1 MELREDPEH
10 VPVPKEQ
17 TFLKYLP
24 DTLYMTHYEL
34 ATQFPPHTPEEW
46 RQYLRDNDKFIM
58 KEVAAITET
67 EARKS
72 LKRLSEGKLMSQ
84 DVAAIKQILDRSE
97 QINKQN
103 QDSRTFVTA
112 FLPNPNKRPEPPIDP
127 FLVKRHQY
135 NLNQEKIKAI
145 YFSKEDPYQFHE
157 KTFYQRIS
165 KGEII
170 QNEDGTITIPNPRT
184 EEDALYT
191 NSQPS
196 SAVQTSTS

>member
-1 MELREDPEH
+1 MELRTSEEIES
-10 VPVPKEQ
+10 VPDSQETIFQ
-17 TFLKYLP
+17 KYLP

-34 ATQFPPHTPEEW
+34 ATQFPPYSPELW
-46 RQYLRDNDKFIM
+46 RQYLRDNEKFIM

-97 QINKQN
+97 QINKTN

-112 FLPNPNKRPEPPIDP
+112 FLPNPNKPKEEPIDEV
-127 FLVKRHQY
+127 LLAR
-135 NLNQEKIKAI
+135 NLYYQNQQKIHAI
-145 YFSKEDPYQFHE
+145 FFDQNDPYKLKE
-157 KTFYQRIS
+157 MNYYQRVA

-170 QNEDGTITIPNPRT
+170 QNEDGTITIPNPIT
-184 EEDALYT
+184 EEDAIYT
-191 NSQPS
+191 NSQPI
-196 SAVQTSTS
+196 QPPTS